1 MKAIF
6 SLFLDWKV
14 KLCIILVLLSSLYFW
29 HVSTLKIAVNK
40 AVIEIKSESLKQ
52 NLVLQG
58 KSLKSQLEL
67 QSKFDNIQKDK
78 DAKIKNLD
86 YRVASLSDS
95 LRKRPNRPEAGRVPG
110 NPRVEESEAGA
121 TGAQLYRQDGEFL
134 TGEASRAELIRV
146 ELLGCYRSYDDVK
159 KKLDDFKRN

>member
-1 MKAIF
+1 MI
-6 SLFLDWKV
+6 SLLIKV
-14 KLCIILVLLSSLYFW
+14 AFAFVVLTGMYFF
-29 HVSTLKIAVNK
+29 HISEVKIAVNK

-159 KKLDDFKRN
+159 KKLDDFNRN